1 MAITIV
7 LSTRNIA
14 FLLRIDPTFHF
25 KILGKKPWN
34 FTFCPAQFKT
44 HLVFHHFFQ
53 LSLGDSTHFVQNLE
67 PENWKPSE
75 RLRCFVFKKR
85 GTFRRTNPPPKKT
98 KSSPK
103 LLSCGIWIHH
113 FWKLLDS
120 PKTTPLRR
128 AFPPKISTLIQITWM
143 CKNWHTQRHSWRR
156 CGHWHWVL
164 RSPRCS
170 FRFVDWPVDFP
181 RDSRGIF
188 LPDQNI
194 VTFIELQVS

>member
-85 GTFRRTNPPPKKT
+85 GTFRRTNPPQKKQNHLPNSFHVVSGSIT
-98 KSSPK
+98 FGNFWTHPK
-103 LLSCGIWIHH
+103 LRHYAAH
-113 FWKLLDS
+113 FPQKF
-120 PKTTPLRR
+120 PLWFKSLEC
-128 AFPPKISTLIQITWM
+128 AKIDTHNDIADVAVAI
-143 CKNWHTQRHSWRR
+143 
-156 CGHWHWVL
+156 
-164 RSPRCS
+164 
-170 FRFVDWPVDFP
+170 D
-181 RDSRGIF
+181 
-188 LPDQNI
+188 
-194 VTFIELQVS
+194 IES